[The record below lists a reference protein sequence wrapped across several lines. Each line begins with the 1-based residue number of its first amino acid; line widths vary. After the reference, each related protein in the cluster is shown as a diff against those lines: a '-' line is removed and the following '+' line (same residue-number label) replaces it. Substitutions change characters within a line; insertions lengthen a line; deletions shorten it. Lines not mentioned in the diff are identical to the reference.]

1 MKSII
6 KIKELTK
13 KFGTLSAV
21 NKLSIEVRKGEIL
34 GLLGPN
40 GAGKTTL
47 INMICGL
54 LEPSNGSIIFQN
66 DKSIKE
72 TKAIIGVC
80 PQENIYWP
88 KLTCKEQLIF
98 MGEMY
103 GMSLKRAKDRS
114 KELLEL
120 LGLSEKS
127 NTLAKKISGGMKRRL
142 SICLA
147 LVHDPEILIL
157 DEPEAGLDPQ
167 SRILVRN
174 FIKSLSNDKTI
185 ILSTHN
191 MDEADRMSDRIA
203 IIHRGKLLKVNTPEY
218 LKRSIGEG
226 DLLEIIVD
234 KDPSD
239 RMSSLLNVLSEN
251 FDSINI
257 TDYSIFIKS
266 KTIVEK
272 IAMIT
277 EVLNQNGLTIKKMTL
292 RENTIE
298 DVFIH
303 LTGKKLESAI

>member
-1 MKSII
+1 MKPII
-6 KIKELTK
+6 KIENLTK
-13 KFGTLSAV
+13 EFDALTAVDNLSL
-21 NKLSIEVRKGEIL
+21 NIQKGEIL

-40 GAGKTTL
+40 GAGKSTL

-54 LEPSNGSIIFQN
+54 LDRTTGEILFQN
-66 DKSIKE
+66 NNNEKR
-72 TKAIIGVC
+72 TRAMIGVC

-103 GMSLKRAKDRS
+103 GMSSNRVKKKS
-114 KELLEL
+114 QKLLNF

-127 NTLAKKISGGMKRRL
+127 NVQAKKLSGGMKRRL

-157 DEPEAGLDPQ
+157 DEPEAGLDPP

-174 FIKSLSNDKTI
+174 FIKSLTNEKTI
-185 ILSTHN
+185 ILTTHN
-191 MDEADRMSDRIA
+191 MDEADRMSDRVA
-203 IIHRGKLLKVNTPEY
+203 IINKGKLLMTDTPEN

-234 KDPSD
+234 QDISE
-239 RMSSLLNVLSEN
+239 RRAVLLESLSEK
-251 FDSINI
+251 FDEIYIADFSIK
-257 TDYSIFIKS
+257 IKS
-266 KTIVEK
+266 KNIVEK
-272 IAMIT
+272 IVEIT
-277 EVLNQNGLTIKKMTL
+277 EIIRQNEFIIKKMTL
-292 RENTIE
+292 RENTLE

-303 LTGKKLESAI
+303 LTGEKLVTN

>member
-1 MKSII
+1 MKPII
-6 KIKELTK
+6 KIENLTK
-13 KFGTLSAV
+13 EFDALTAVDNLSL
-21 NKLSIEVRKGEIL
+21 NIQKGEIL

-40 GAGKTTL
+40 GAGKSTL

-54 LEPSNGSIIFQN
+54 LDRTAGEILFQN
-66 DKSIKE
+66 NNNEKR
-72 TKAIIGVC
+72 TRAMIGVC

-103 GMSLKRAKDRS
+103 GMSSNRVKKKS
-114 KELLEL
+114 QKLLNF

-127 NTLAKKISGGMKRRL
+127 NVQAKKLSGGMKRRL

-157 DEPEAGLDPQ
+157 DEPEAGLDPP

-174 FIKSLSNDKTI
+174 FIKSLTNEKTI
-185 ILSTHN
+185 ILTTHN
-191 MDEADRMSDRIA
+191 MDEADRMSDRVA
-203 IIHRGKLLKVNTPEY
+203 IINKGKLLMTDTPEN

-234 KDPSD
+234 QDISE
-239 RMSSLLNVLSEN
+239 RRAVLLESLSEK
-251 FDSINI
+251 FDEIYIADFSIK
-257 TDYSIFIKS
+257 IKS
-266 KTIVEK
+266 KNIVEK
-272 IAMIT
+272 IVEIT
-277 EVLNQNGLTIKKMTL
+277 EIIRQNEFIIKKMTL
-292 RENTIE
+292 RENTLE

-303 LTGKKLESAI
+303 LTGEKLVTN